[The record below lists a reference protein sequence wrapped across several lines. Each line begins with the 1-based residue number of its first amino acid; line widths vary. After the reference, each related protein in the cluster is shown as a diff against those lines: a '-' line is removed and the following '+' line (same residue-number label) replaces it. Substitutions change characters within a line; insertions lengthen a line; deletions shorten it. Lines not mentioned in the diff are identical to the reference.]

1 VIKRIGIVGAGKVG
15 ISLAFILKR
24 KGFTISGVSDNLASS
39 LQTARS
45 YLGEEIFY
53 TRNNKDIITLS
64 DAIAITTQDR
74 VIKDIVAEVDANMED
89 LTGKLFFHTSG
100 ADPSSILKP
109 LDKKGALL
117 GSLHPLQTFPDIESA
132 IEVLPETCIFIEGD
146 ETAIELLRH
155 IGEHTGSGVFI
166 IEGKDKVLYHLCAVF
181 VCNLLCA
188 LFYTGESIMDKIGI
202 EFAPFIPIIRATIK
216 NIEKKGPLASLTGP
230 VVRGDAKTV
239 KAHLGAMEDMEQQ
252 KKIYRALSEVAL
264 EMTAKRGV
272 LDEKTLKAL
281 RAALDRSSSEL

>member
-1 VIKRIGIVGAGKVG
+1 MMRLGVIGAGKVG
-15 ISLAFILKR
+15 ISLACILKK
-24 KGFTISGVSDNLASS
+24 KGLTISGVSDNAAAS
-39 LQTARS
+39 LQRAEA
-45 YLGEEIFY
+45 YLGPEIFY
-53 TRNNKDIITLS
+53 TGSNKDVIDRS
-64 DAIAITTQDR
+64 DVVAITTQDR
-74 VIKDIVAEVDANMED
+74 VIKDVVAEIDSSTED
-89 LTGKLFFHTSG
+89 LTGKLIFHTSG

-132 IEVLPETCIFIEGD
+132 IDVLPETNIFIEGD
-146 ETAIELLRH
+146 EKAIGMLRR
-155 IGEHTGSGVFI
+155 IAEQIGSGVFVI
-166 IEGKDKVLYHLCAVF
+166 DGKDKVLYHLCAVF

-188 LFYTGESIMDKIGI
+188 LFYSGEGIMDKIGI
-202 EFAPFIPIIRATIK
+202 EFAPFIPIIRATVR

-239 KAHLGAMEDMEQQ
+239 KAHLDAMGGMEQQ

-272 LDEKTLKAL
+272 LDEETMAAV
-281 RAALDRSSSEL
+281 RAALDKYSSEF